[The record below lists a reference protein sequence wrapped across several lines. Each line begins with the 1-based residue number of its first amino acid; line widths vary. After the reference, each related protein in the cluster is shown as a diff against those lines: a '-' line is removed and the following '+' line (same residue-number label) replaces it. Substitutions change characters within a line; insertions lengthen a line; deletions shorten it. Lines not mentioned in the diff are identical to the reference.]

1 MNYFDAGSYMDF
13 FDANSFLIRGARV
26 YDGLAGAAVAADVAV
41 ADGRIAAVAAPGSLT
56 AAGHK
61 VVDGSGLALA
71 PGFIDVHA
79 HSDITITLDPDA
91 DSRLA
96 QGTTTEVIGNCGSS
110 NWCDALEPELLG
122 ESPRRWHSCRE
133 YIALLAELRPAVNI
147 VGLCGHNTLRMRV
160 MGFADRPA
168 TPAEVAE
175 MKRLLAEALATG
187 AAGFSSGL
195 WYIPGRY
202 SETAEV
208 CEIASALRGTGKIYT
223 THMRSEGDRLLEAV
237 EEAKT
242 IAAAGDGRLQVS
254 HMKTMGEANWSKL
267 DDLFASLDEGRR
279 RGLRITAD
287 RYPYVHCGLAFR
299 MVMPEPFAAIA
310 DIAGYIRAS
319 ADNRAALR
327 DALADHPFV
336 PFDRIVVCNTYAEA
350 DRELLGLTLPEF
362 ARRRGVS
369 VLDQCM
375 ELLENRPD
383 TFAAFQMMSEEN
395 LARILAQPYVVAG
408 SDGYALPFDGNL
420 PMTHP
425 HPRDFGTQP
434 RFFRA
439 VSRSSSPGEAIR
451 RMTSLPAELFRIPDR
466 GVIAPGKVADLV
478 LFDEEEFDVAVD
490 FRRPETPAR
499 GVKRVWIAGHGAYD
513 GREPQTRGRR
523 YGAFLPIPNL
533 N

>member
-1 MNYFDAGSYMDF
+1 MNF
-13 FDANSFLIRGARV
+13 FDADSFLIRGARV
-26 YDGLAGAAVAADVAV
+26 YDGLGGDAVAADVAV
-41 ADGRIAAVAAPGSLT
+41 ANGCIAAVAAPGSLT
-56 AAGHK
+56 AAGQE
-61 VVDGSGLALA
+61 VIDGSGLALA
-71 PGFIDVHA
+71 PGFIDVHS
-79 HSDITITLDPDA
+79 HSDITLALAPGA

-110 NWCDALEPELLG
+110 NWCSVLETELLG
-122 ESPRRWHSCRE
+122 GSPLRWHSCRE
-133 YIALLAELRPAVNI
+133 YIALLEKLRPAVNV
-147 VGLCGHNTLRMRV
+147 VGLCGHNSLRMQV
-160 MGFADRPA
+160 MGCDDRPA
-168 TPAEVAE
+168 TPAETAE

-202 SETAEV
+202 AETAEL

-223 THMRSEGDRLLEAV
+223 THMRSEGDQLLEAV

-242 IAAAGDGRLQVS
+242 IATAGDGRLQIS
-254 HMKTMGEANWSKL
+254 HLKTMGEANWSKL
-267 DDLFASLDEGRR
+267 DDLFASIAEGRR

-299 MVMPEPFAAIA
+299 MVLPEPFAAIA
-310 DIAGYIRAS
+310 EISAFIRADS
-319 ADNRAALR
+319 ANRAALR
-327 DALADHPFV
+327 AALADHPFV

-362 ARRRGVS
+362 ARRRGLS
-369 VLDQCM
+369 ALDQCM

-408 SDGYALPFDGNL
+408 SDGYALPFDGEL

-425 HPRDFGTQP
+425 HPRDFGTQA

-439 VSRSSSPGEAIR
+439 VVRSASPGEAIR
-451 RMTSLPAELFRIPDR
+451 RMTSLPAELFRIPGR

-478 LFDEEEFDVAVD
+478 LFDEEKFDAAVD
-490 FRRPETPAR
+490 FRRPNTPAR
-499 GVKRVWIAGHGAYD
+499 GVRRVWVAGRGAYD
-513 GREPQTRGRR
+513 ASEPRERGVRH
-523 YGAFLPIPNL
+523 GAFLRIPNR